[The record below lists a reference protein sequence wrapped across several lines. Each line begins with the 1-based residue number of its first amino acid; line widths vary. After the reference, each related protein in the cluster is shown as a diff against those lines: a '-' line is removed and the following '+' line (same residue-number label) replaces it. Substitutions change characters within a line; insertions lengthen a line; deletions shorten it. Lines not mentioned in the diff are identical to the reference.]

1 MPSEEFLFSGA
12 KVGVAVGGGGHDGG
26 EGGVNGR
33 RYGVVVGQSNVEV
46 VGWVNED
53 VDSVRSG
60 FFVATHALT

>member
-1 MPSEEFLFSGA
+1 MPSEDFLFSGA

-46 VGWVNED
+46 VGWGVPQRLRYWLGMLG
-53 VDSVRSG
+53 SITSQR
-60 FFVATHALT
+60 